1 LAVRCLTADRNAFD
15 AGRGQAVA
23 QRRDV
28 EPGVHSV
35 ARCGVGS
42 LKGEMRGGRQ
52 AVTRAAEGDAG
63 GGELAQ
69 VGPRHQRMSGQV
81 SQQAVLSKYASRL
94 GSGFFEP
101 VPEAG
106 FSVRTAS

>member
-1 LAVRCLTADRNAFD
+1 
-15 AGRGQAVA
+15 
-23 QRRDV
+23 
-28 EPGVHSV
+28 
-35 ARCGVGS
+35 
-42 LKGEMRGGRQ
+42 
-52 AVTRAAEGDAG
+52 
-63 GGELAQ
+63 
-69 VGPRHQRMSGQV
+69 MSGQV